1 MLIESNTTYSN
12 IHTSPTIT
20 PAITRNHLTFPERI
34 MLVEEMR
41 KIITV
46 IGNGVC
52 AYNEG
57 WSDEIV
63 AKELIGG
70 RATILN
76 VIAIRKECF
85 GRLIEYSK
93 VRKLNTAA
101 RISKLELRIERLEND
116 LKTMFLRK

>member
-1 MLIESNTTYSN
+1 MLAELNTVSAN
-12 IHTSPTIT
+12 HTIA

-41 KIITV
+41 KIIKV
-46 IGNGVC
+46 IGGGVC

-57 WSDEIV
+57 WSDELV

-93 VRKLNTAA
+93 VRKATTAA
-101 RISKLELRIERLEND
+101 RISKLELRIERLEHD